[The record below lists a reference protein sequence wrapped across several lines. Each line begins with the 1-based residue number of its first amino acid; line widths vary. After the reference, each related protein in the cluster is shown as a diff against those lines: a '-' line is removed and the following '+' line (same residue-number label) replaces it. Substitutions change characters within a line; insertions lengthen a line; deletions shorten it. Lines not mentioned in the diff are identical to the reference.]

1 MNFIGLVGNS
11 ACGPPIRNSVKPVA
25 ASRRRRSFY
34 LFSEN
39 NGHPFR
45 ALDSLVIEFPSFF
58 FLPTDPADSEV
69 KFDARGDGLA
79 RYTIMNYRRLP
90 NSANG
95 YDYKVRTH
103 THVIE
108 KETAQYHLFFY
119 STITG
124 GGQVVQRV
132 GAGPGRRHLAPRT
145 VGHPVQRV
153 LSSLRHRRSEDHS
166 AGERAIFQLAA
177 SSAVSAVSK
186 RKKSDRRAE
195 EEEEEERAAE

>member
-1 MNFIGLVGNS
+1 M
-11 ACGPPIRNSVKPVA
+11 
-25 ASRRRRSFY
+25 
-34 LFSEN
+34 
-39 NGHPFR
+39 
-45 ALDSLVIEFPSFF
+45 
-58 FLPTDPADSEV
+58 
-69 KFDARGDGLA
+69 
-79 RYTIMNYRRLP
+79 
-90 NSANG
+90 
-95 YDYKVRTH
+95 
-103 THVIE
+103 
-108 KETAQYHLFFY
+108 
-119 STITG
+119 
-124 GGQVVQRV
+124 VQRV